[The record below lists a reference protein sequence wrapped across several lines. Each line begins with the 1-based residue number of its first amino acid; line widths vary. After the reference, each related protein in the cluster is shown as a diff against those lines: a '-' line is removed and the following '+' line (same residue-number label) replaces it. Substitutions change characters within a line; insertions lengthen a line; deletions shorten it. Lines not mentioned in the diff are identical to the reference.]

1 MKNPKISYDIKIV
14 IGELDY
20 VQKMSD
26 EILENIPST
35 FSLSQNY
42 PNPFNP
48 LTKFVYTI
56 NNPGVASLK
65 IYDVTGKLIYTVFDA
80 YREIGTFEEEWRS
93 IDENNQA

>member
-35 FSLSQNY
+35 FSLSQNL
-42 PNPFNP
+42 PGNE
-48 LTKFVYTI
+48 I
-56 NNPGVASLK
+56 N
-65 IYDVTGKLIYTVFDA
+65 
-80 YREIGTFEEEWRS
+80 
-93 IDENNQA
+93 